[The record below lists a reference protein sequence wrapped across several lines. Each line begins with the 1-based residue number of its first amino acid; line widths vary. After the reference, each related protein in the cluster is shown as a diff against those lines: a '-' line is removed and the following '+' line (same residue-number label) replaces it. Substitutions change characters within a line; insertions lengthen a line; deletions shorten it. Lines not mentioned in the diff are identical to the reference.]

1 MRNNRTEEKAGKDP
15 QGERESDGKVEDGRR
30 GKGGTI
36 WEKVRGRI
44 AMETFCLTAWRTLLL
59 RAVHTHAALCCAR
72 EWLNVFQR

>member
-1 MRNNRTEEKAGKDP
+1 MRNNRTEEKAGKDA

-44 AMETFCLTAWRTLLL
+44 GMEKGNGEGKGWMGKKRKGVETERKE
-59 RAVHTHAALCCAR
+59 RGGREAV
-72 EWLNVFQR
+72 